1 MSEKRNNIWL
11 AAHYIFTM
19 VASLVSLKFNLLNFG
34 SDIFGV
40 WVLISSIWG
49 LSNVVDLGFG
59 LALIR
64 AVSKERDNPEMLG
77 RVTSTGFVFF
87 FLFGFVIL
95 SVGFLIG
102 NFYYIENPALIKSSI
117 NFQPLIPICC

>member
-49 LSNVVDLGFG
+49 LSNG
-59 LALIR
+59 
-64 AVSKERDNPEMLG
+64 
-77 RVTSTGFVFF
+77 
-87 FLFGFVIL
+87 
-95 SVGFLIG
+95 
-102 NFYYIENPALIKSSI
+102 
-117 NFQPLIPICC
+117 